1 MRSRFIVV
9 GKVHG
14 KPRPKFRV
22 VAGHAQTYQPPEG
35 KRYEKLIADEYRRQC
50 GEMHDGPLMVTVQ
63 THRELPKSTPKRV
76 QSEPDTHKP
85 DADNVAKSVLD
96 ALNGVAWHD
105 DTQVVCLVV
114 RKNPRTRT
122 AEYMTVEIVEVDE

>member
-22 VAGHAQTYQPPEG
+22 VAGHAQAYQPAEG
-35 KRYEKLIADEYRRQC
+35 KKYEKLIADEYRKQC
-50 GEMHDGPLMVTVQ
+50 GAIHEGALAVTIQ
-63 THRELPKSTPKRV
+63 THRSLPKSTPKSIE
-76 QSEPDTHKP
+76 SEPDTHKP

-105 DTQVVCLVV
+105 DTQVVCLVI
-114 RKNPRTRT
+114 RKNPRTR
-122 AEYMTVEIVEVDE
+122 AEEYMTIEIVEVDE